1 MPNIIKDAQRIDK
14 ALIIGSIK
22 KTDDGYLQGNA
33 VVARSGI
40 LEYYE
45 NGKVVRELVTDEEL
59 ARADSLVSLKMKP
72 VTNGHPSVKL
82 VTSQNVKQ
90 FQVGFTGENVV
101 CEDGRLVTPITINDN
116 VAITDVEVNKRRQ
129 LSCGYICDEIEEPG
143 VWNGQPYDRKQTNR
157 RYNHVAL
164 CDHARAGSVAS
175 LHLDA
180 SDVYECGEP
189 DFKGDGGPGSGN
201 FGHSGRPGE
210 QGGSGEGDGGGEKHA
225 VGKVIS
231 HEGRSYQVHTHTTI
245 MGSRIA
251 YASEVEPIDGHYQ
264 PVSFQRSERAKNIEI
279 ELKSGKITKLDNQPP
294 QRSRPMDFKGDGGP
308 GSGNF
313 GHSGRP
319 GEQGGSGEG
328 VGGEAEKDTT
338 YKAMRRTSGKGPEN
352 HYNEE
357 VTEAYGKEVNARI
370 KYVSVMQKKG
380 SAHPESQAALSEW
393 HQATAHFQNMR
404 EKAMETFNT
413 DSIDTNFQRSR
424 PMPVTIKI
432 DGIDYPDQ
440 APEVLKRLEKLDA
453 EIATAKTSVTTI
465 QTKLDA
471 MTADRDA
478 TKVKLDAANAEIA
491 TFPTKV
497 VTASKAR
504 ADLVAIAKPRLDKV
518 DADKIDTLS
527 DVQIKKSVALKAFPA
542 SKEKIDAVKED
553 ALDAVNTWFDAAIE
567 HLKNDGFDAA
577 ARQNRQDSVGSD
589 KVHVDGCQCD
599 GCVSN
604 GKSED
609 INEHWKKNK
618 EDAYT
623 AKKK

>member
-59 ARADSLVSLKMKP
+59 AKADSLLTLKMKP
-72 VTNGHPSVKL
+72 VTNGHPSVKV

-116 VAITDVEVNKRRQ
+116 VAITDVEANKRRQ

-143 VWNGQPYDRKQTNR
+143 EWNGQPYDRKQTNR

-189 DFKGDGGPGSGN
+189 DFKEN
-201 FGHSGRPGE
+201 KK
-210 QGGSGEGDGGGEKHA
+210 Q
-225 VGKVIS
+225 
-231 HEGRSYQVHTHTTI
+231 
-245 MGSRIA
+245 
-251 YASEVEPIDGHYQ
+251 
-264 PVSFQRSERAKNIEI
+264 N
-279 ELKSGKITKLDNQPP
+279 KIDNQP
-294 QRSRPMDFKGDGGP
+294 
-308 GSGNF
+308 
-313 GHSGRP
+313 
-319 GEQGGSGEG
+319 
-328 VGGEAEKDTT
+328 
-338 YKAMRRTSGKGPEN
+338 
-352 HYNEE
+352 
-357 VTEAYGKEVNARI
+357 
-370 KYVSVMQKKG
+370 QK
-380 SAHPESQAALSEW
+380 
-393 HQATAHFQNMR
+393 
-404 EKAMETFNT
+404 
-413 DSIDTNFQRSR
+413 RSR

-432 DGIDYPDQ
+432 DGIDYPEQ
-440 APEVLKRLEKLDA
+440 APEVAKRIEKLDA
-453 EIATAKTSVTTI
+453 DIKTAQAATAAI

-478 TKVKLDAANAEIA
+478 TKVKLDAANVEIA

-504 ADLVAIAKPRLDKV
+504 ADLVAIAKPHLDK
-518 DADKIDTLS
+518 ADQEKIDTLT
-527 DVQIKKSVALKAFPA
+527 DAQIKKAVALKAFPA
-542 SKEKIDAVKED
+542 SKVKIDAVKED

-567 HLKNDGFDAA
+567 HLKNDVIDTA
-577 ARQNRQDSVGSD
+577 ARQNRQDSVGVD

-599 GCVSN
+599 ACAN
-604 GKSED
+604 AGKSED

-618 EDAYT
+618 EDSF
-623 AKKK
+623 AKKGK